1 MALTRKRRRM
11 YFILLGLLGLGAG
24 TALVL
29 TAFQDNIV
37 FFFSPTEIAAQQL
50 TPERRI
56 RVGGLVEQG
65 SVVKAGENVAFT
77 ITDMNKTLKIQYQGL
92 LPDLFREGQGI
103 VAEGRMGADGI
114 FTAHEVLAKH
124 DENYM
129 PREVADALKKSGR
142 WHETTGTAGKD
153 GDVKPVA
160 TTTEPAPTAA
170 Q

>member
-1 MALTRKRRRM
+1 MAMTRKRRRL

-37 FFFSPTEIAAQQL
+37 FFFSPTEVA
-50 TPERRI
+50 TRHPSPEQRF
-56 RVGGLVEQG
+56 RVGGLVEEG
-65 SVVKAGENVAFT
+65 SVVKNGKDISFAV
-77 ITDMNKTLKIQYQGL
+77 TDMSNTLKIHYTGL

-103 VAEGRMGADGI
+103 VAEGRMGPDGV
-114 FTAHEVLAKH
+114 FVASEVLAKH

-142 WHETTGTAGKD
+142 WNEATGKD
-153 GDVKPVA
+153 GGMKPVA
-160 TTTEPAPTAA
+160 TTPDAAPPATAKE
-170 Q
+170 